1 MMTWR
6 WGWFAVRGLCRCRC
20 SQELRERLVM
30 SRTDLRLHD
39 DDDDCK
45 SQQRDGRRPHR
56 TVGDMS
62 GDIVCGSFVCV
73 ATLSLVD

>member
-1 MMTWR
+1 
-6 WGWFAVRGLCRCRC
+6 
-20 SQELRERLVM
+20 VM